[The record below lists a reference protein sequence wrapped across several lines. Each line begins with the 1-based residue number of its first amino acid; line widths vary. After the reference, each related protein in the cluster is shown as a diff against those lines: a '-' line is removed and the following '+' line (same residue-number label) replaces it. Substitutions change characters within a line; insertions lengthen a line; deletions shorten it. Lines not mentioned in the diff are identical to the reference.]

1 MMLTEKLKAALVF
14 ALLLFP
20 LAIASAQ
27 TDDESAVYCSTL
39 SPEDCEILALNEA
52 LGNQNTSVAFEMT
65 AKADISVSFQ
75 GMPTEETNVVVTG
88 TGKLAADT
96 EAFDDWSDVDSDVS
110 AEALVDILERVFKG
124 IEGQVSLSIT
134 STTDDE
140 TSNLTFNLRMRDGV
154 YLLDAA
160 TLEGLMGE
168 SMGGMDWLGFDIS
181 GLFSSLAAEEEFSS
195 AIDLATVT
203 NEPILEEYTS
213 IVRLP
218 DSEVD
223 GISVAVFE
231 YDFDMAAAAADFEM
245 RDMMH
250 MAGSDTPLDEASVE
264 SMMSMLS
271 AMRISGLELISLE
284 DYHTYRMSFDIDI
297 AFDGATMGDPFIDSM
312 SMLLSLVVDL
322 RDHNLA
328 VDVEIPED
336 AFVMPL
342 VMLMQMGN

>member
-1 MMLTEKLKAALVF
+1 MLTEKLKAALVI
-14 ALLLFP
+14 ALLLF
-20 LAIASAQ
+20 LVAIASAQ
-27 TDDESAVYCSTL
+27 TGDESAVYCSSL
-39 SPEDCEILALNEA
+39 SAEDCEILALNEA
-52 LGNQNTSVAFEMT
+52 LGKQITSVAFEL
-65 AKADISVSFQ
+65 AANADISLSFA
-75 GMPTEETNVVVTG
+75 GMPSEEMRAVVTG
-88 TGKLAADT
+88 TGKLATDKQ
-96 EAFDDWSDVDSDVS
+96 AFDDWSDVDGDVS

-124 IEGQVSLSIT
+124 VEGEVSLSIT

-140 TSNLTFNLRMRDGV
+140 TANLMLNLRMRDGV

-160 TLEGLMGE
+160 TLESLMGE

-181 GLFSSLAAEEEFSS
+181 GLFSSLAAEDEFNS
-195 AIDLATVT
+195 AVDLATVT
-203 NEPILEEYTS
+203 NEPELQEYTS

-223 GISVAVFE
+223 GIGVAVFE

-250 MAGSDTPLDEASVE
+250 MAGSDTLLDEASVE

-271 AMRISGLELISLE
+271 EWRIAGLELIGLE
-284 DYHTYRMSFDIDI
+284 DYQTYRMTFDIEI
-297 AFDGATMGDPFIDSM
+297 AFDGAAMGDPDIDSM

-342 VMLMQMGN
+342 VILMQMGN